1 MGLCLRRGGHVGV
14 EVGGNGGFAVNH
26 FAVSCDEDGDA
37 VAVGSFA
44 EQESLLALDGD
55 LAGDVVDP
63 EFG

>member
-1 MGLCLRRGGHVGV
+1 MCSCLRRHGHAGV
-14 EVGGNGGFAVNH
+14 KVRGDGVFAVNH

-37 VAVGSFA
+37 VAAGSFA